1 VKKVPLIYDK
11 AMHEALKYWRDRLE
25 SMFFDGHIALD
36 RPRPKDGN
44 QQLSSIEQ
52 ELDEEVNILL
62 QRLTAGN
69 HFILYTTLVLT
80 LKICLYKYTGE
91 PEVTIFSPATS
102 EGIITNLLPIKS
114 TLNADASFKDALLI
128 TKELLSGAYK
138 NQQYPFSRMLLN
150 IPEKR
155 RPKRLFIVVA
165 MAGFNERIPDGE
177 YDMVVLF
184 ETVESKIKVT
194 FRFDSGLYDEST
206 IRHFFKLFN
215 SILRQGL
222 SRMAIRLADLRL
234 DNADGSDSLDEVE
247 DFASVATTSGIT
259 NLAGFETERLH
270 RLIETQAARHPKN
283 VAVTEG
289 ARITTYETLNRHA
302 EQLAETLKN
311 LGLDVRKPIVILMDA
326 GTEMIVS
333 MLAVMKIGAAF
344 APIKMLSIRKPINE
358 ILQALDAECVICQDG
373 HLAELQQFRD
383 SLTGIE
389 HCVTV
394 KYSASTNGKGVSSLE
409 IVPNR
414 SIFAPDAAAG
424 EPASAEPARD
434 VEQQISVSAGVE
446 AIKRKS
452 ASVIDNTGSKVED
465 DERFSTAC
473 VLIDGDDDSL
483 VKSAVSHAELV
494 SLFQWLNERCEVSAQ
509 DRCLLSPSL
518 GSSEQLYDTLG
529 MLIAGAS
536 VEIANASSLKDLLA
550 ERITVWDLPTPLMQN
565 LLAELLALH
574 AEGKNPEGPRNIL
587 LSGEKQC
594 VILADKLK
602 QCFPNTRITGLY
614 SNSAI
619 GIWTTFFPFE
629 DDPAESD
636 YAVISQSIPGFEH
649 RVLNKNGEPVPFYT
663 KGELHLRRLLQ
674 ISESAA
680 EQDVKTGLRV
690 KRLEDN
696 RLSWLR
702 GEEHS
707 FVKYDCCVEL
717 TKVETILC
725 QHEYIRAAE
734 VITIKTG
741 QKADTR
747 VVAFIIAEPEQVSAE
762 SARDFLVLRDD
773 IHLIPDLLILQDEF
787 PLMPNGAIDR
797 EVLIKH
803 FVTSHESKSA
813 ASSVESDDIRRRLKA
828 VWIDILQVD
837 DVDDDESFFAQGGNS
852 LMATLLITRISDEF
866 AVDLS
871 VQNFFRKP
879 TLRAIAQLIEAESET
894 VRNGHRVSDF
904 KAVSREKYRVQ
915 LSETDS

>member
-11 AMHEALKYWRDRLE
+11 AMHEALKYWRDKLE
-25 SMFFDGHIALD
+25 SMSFDGHIALD
-36 RPRPKDGN
+36 YPRPKDGSR
-44 QQLSSIEQ
+44 QLSTLER

-102 EGIITNLLPIKS
+102 EGVIANLLPINS
-114 TLNADASFKDALLI
+114 TLNAEASFKDALLT
-128 TKELLSGAYK
+128 TKDILSGAYK

-155 RPKRLFIVVA
+155 RPQRLSVVAA

-184 ETVESKIKVT
+184 EIVESKIKVT
-194 FRFDSGLYDEST
+194 FRYDSHLYEEST

-215 SILRQGL
+215 SVLRQGL
-222 SRMAIRLADLRL
+222 SRMTIRLADLRL
-234 DNADGSDSLDEVE
+234 DNAGDSDTPDKVE
-247 DFASVATTSGIT
+247 DSAPPPPTS
-259 NLAGFETERLH
+259 GFETERLH
-270 RLIETQAARHPKN
+270 RLIEAQAAQHPEN
-283 VAVTEG
+283 TAVAEG
-289 ARITTYETLNRHA
+289 DRITTYETLNRQA
-302 EQLAETLKN
+302 EQLAETLRD
-311 LGLDVRKPIVILMDA
+311 LGLDARKPVVILMDA

-344 APIKMLSIRKPINE
+344 APIKMLSIRKPIGE
-358 ILQALDAECVICQDG
+358 ILQALDAECVICQDA

-394 KYSASTNGKGVSSLE
+394 KYSASSNGKGASSLE
-409 IVPNR
+409 IAPDR
-414 SIFAPDAAAG
+414 SIFAPDVATVEQRISVAAG
-424 EPASAEPARD
+424 S
-434 VEQQISVSAGVE
+434 E
-446 AIKRKS
+446 ATKRKS
-452 ASVIDNTGSKVED
+452 APVIEKDDAGSKVED
-465 DERFSTAC
+465 EERFSAAC
-473 VLIDGDDDSL
+473 VLIDGGDDSL

-494 SLFQWLNERCEVSAQ
+494 SLFRWLNERCEISAQ

-518 GSSEQLYDTLG
+518 GSGEQLYDTLG

-536 VEIANASSLKDLLA
+536 VEIANASTLKDLLA

-565 LLAELLALH
+565 LLAEIPALR

-587 LSGEKQC
+587 LSGEKQS

-602 QCFPNTRITGLY
+602 QCFPKTRITGLY

-636 YAVISQSIPGFEH
+636 YDAIAQPVPGFEH

-663 KGELHLRRLLQ
+663 KGELHLRRLLPV
-674 ISESAA
+674 SETT
-680 EQDVKTGLRV
+680 ELDVKTGLRV
-690 KRLEDN
+690 KLLEDN

-725 QHEYIRAAE
+725 RHEHIRAAE
-734 VITIKTG
+734 VITLKTG

-762 SARDFLVLRDD
+762 SARDFLVLRDG
-773 IHLIPDLLILQDEF
+773 IHLIPDRFILLDEF

-797 EVLIKH
+797 EALIKH
-803 FVTSHESKSA
+803 FATSHESKSA

-828 VWIDILQVD
+828 VWVDILQVD

-866 AVDLS
+866 EVDLS

-879 TLRAIAQLIEAESET
+879 TLRAVAQLIEDESET
-894 VRNGHRVSDF
+894 ARNGHRVSDF

-915 LSETDS
+915 LSETES